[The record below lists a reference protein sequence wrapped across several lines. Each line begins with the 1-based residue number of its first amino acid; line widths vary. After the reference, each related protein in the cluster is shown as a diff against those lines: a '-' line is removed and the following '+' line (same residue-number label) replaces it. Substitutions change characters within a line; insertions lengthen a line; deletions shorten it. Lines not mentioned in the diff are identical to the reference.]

1 MAKALEFTAYDAVYV
16 ENLLLAE
23 RPRRQ
28 LLMPT
33 PPSPQRRKL
42 IDEIELEPTDPTVY
56 DRFCSTTD
64 EDADGMT

>member
-1 MAKALEFTAYDAVYV
+1 
-16 ENLLLAE
+16 
-23 RPRRQ
+23 
-28 LLMPT
+28 MPT

-42 IDEIELEPTDPTVY
+42 IDEIELEPTDPAVF